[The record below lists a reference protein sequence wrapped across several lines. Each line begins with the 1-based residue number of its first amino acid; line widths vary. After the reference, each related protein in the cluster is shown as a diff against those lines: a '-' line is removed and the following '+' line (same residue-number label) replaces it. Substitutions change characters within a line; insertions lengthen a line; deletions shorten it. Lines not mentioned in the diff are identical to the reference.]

1 MTPKT
6 KQDAIDI
13 IEARLKERSECS
25 PAWETSKA
33 TLEGE
38 ITMAI
43 DLSHMFGAIGLD
55 EQRHYKQRLAR
66 IIENDN
72 RQWAEQHRRIS

>member
-13 IEARLKERSECS
+13 IEARMQERCDFTKSHS
-25 PAWETSKA
+25 IKA
-33 TLEGE
+33 QIEGE
-38 ITMAI
+38 LTMAI

-55 EQRHYKQRLAR
+55 EQRHYKERLAR

-72 RQWAEQHRRIS
+72 RQWAEQHRRLG

>member
-13 IEARLKERSECS
+13 IEARLSARNDFDKSVLCKHGIERE
-25 PAWETSKA
+25 AET
-33 TLEGE
+33 
-38 ITMAI
+38 AI
-43 DLSHMFGAIGLD
+43 DMAALFGAIGTD
-55 EQRHYKQRLAR
+55 QRRHYKERLAR

-72 RQWAEQHRRIS
+72 RQWAEQHRRIV

>member
-13 IEARLKERSECS
+13 IEARLKDRSECS
-25 PAWETSKA
+25 TAWETSKS

-43 DLSHMFGAIGLD
+43 DMAHLLGAIGLD
-55 EQRHYKQRLAR
+55 EQRHYKERLAR
-66 IIENDN
+66 ITENDN
-72 RQWAEQHRRIS
+72 RQWAEQHRRLG

>member
-13 IEARLKERSECS
+13 IEARLAARNDFDKSHLCKHGIERE
-25 PAWETSKA
+25 AE
-33 TLEGE
+33 
-38 ITMAI
+38 MAI
-43 DLSHMFGAIGLD
+43 DMAGLLGAIETD
-55 EQRHYKQRLAR
+55 QQRHYKERLAR

-72 RQWAEQHRRIS
+72 RQWAEQHRRLG

>member
-13 IEARLKERSECS
+13 IEARLSARNDFNKSSLCKHGIER
-25 PAWETSKA
+25 ET
-33 TLEGE
+33 E
-38 ITMAI
+38 MAI
-43 DLSHMFGAIGLD
+43 DMAHLFGAISLD
-55 EQRHYKQRLAR
+55 EQRHYKERLNR

-72 RQWAEQHRRIS
+72 RQWAEQHRRLG

>member
-13 IEARLKERSECS
+13 IEARLAARNDFNKSNLCKHGIERE
-25 PAWETSKA
+25 AE
-33 TLEGE
+33 
-38 ITMAI
+38 MAI
-43 DLSHMFGAIGLD
+43 DMAALLGAIYTD
-55 EQRHYKQRLAR
+55 QQRHYKERLAR

-72 RQWAEQHRRIS
+72 RQWAEQHRRIL

>member
-13 IEARLKERSECS
+13 IESRLSARNDFTESHLCKHGIERE
-25 PAWETSKA
+25 AE
-33 TLEGE
+33 
-38 ITMAI
+38 MAI
-43 DLSHMFGAIGLD
+43 DMAALCGAID
-55 EQRHYKQRLAR
+55 TDQQRHYKERLAR

-72 RQWAEQHRRIS
+72 RQWAEQHRRLG